1 MSKRNVRCVMA
12 HTPLAPYKNR
22 IRRDWMRIIDRKMD
36 IITISHGLLDVANVM
51 GHRGAIQVCDIDPGV
66 RETTRYL
73 QGDYPDLTILEPG
86 EDIRATVADYC
97 VAFGV
102 KNLGAVD
109 VDLACTLRFSEDIL
123 CGVLNALVTHKYRG
137 RIYLTVALRCDG
149 FKSMESRIRWIEERL
164 PKQFRVVSHTTYG
177 SVRIGPHAERGKGSA
192 MMIVEIGGKGL
203 FRKAFLTLED
213 RILDAV
219 RSGKIKNAWNVGC
232 ALKGHGSP
240 VGIAVKAGAMLKD
253 GRLSKKGGV
262 LVVGSS

>member
-1 MSKRNVRCVMA
+1 MSKRDVRCVMA

-22 IRRDWMRIIDRKMD
+22 IRRDWMRVIDRKMD
-36 IITISHGLLDVANVM
+36 VITISHGLLDVASVM

-73 QGDYPDLTILEPG
+73 RGDYPDLNILEPG

-109 VDLACTLRFSEDIL
+109 VDLACTLRPSEDIL
-123 CGVLNALVTHKYRG
+123 RGVLDVLVTHKYRG
-137 RIYLTVALRCDG
+137 RIYLTVALRKDG
-149 FKSMESRIRWIEERL
+149 FNSAESRIKWIEERL

-213 RILDAV
+213 RILNVV
-219 RSGKIKNAWNVGC
+219 RAGEMRNVQNVMT
-232 ALKGHGSP
+232 ALAGYGSTTT
-240 VGIAVKAGAMLKD
+240 IWHKAKAMLKD
-253 GRLSKKGGV
+253 GRLSKSDGK
-262 LVVGSS
+262 LMVGR

>member
-1 MSKRNVRCVMA
+1 MA

-22 IRRDWMRIIDRKMD
+22 IRRDWMRVVARNMD
-36 IITISHGLLDVANVM
+36 IITISHGLLDVASVM

-73 QGDYPDLTILEPG
+73 RDDYPDLKILEPG
-86 EDIRATVADYC
+86 EDIRTTVADYC

-102 KNLGAVD
+102 SNLGAVD

-123 CGVLNALVTHKYRG
+123 RGTLDILAEHKYRG

-149 FKSMESRIRWIEERL
+149 FKSMDSRIQWIQERL
-164 PKQFRVVSHTTYG
+164 PKQFRVISYTTYR
-177 SVRIGPHAERGKGSA
+177 SVRIGAHADRGMGSP

-203 FRKAFLTLED
+203 FRKAFMTLED

-219 RSGKIKNAWNVGC
+219 RGGSFKNAWSVGC
-232 ALKGHGSP
+232 ALKGHSSP
-240 VGIAVKAGAMLKD
+240 AVIATKAGAMLKS
-253 GRLSKKGGV
+253 GRLSKSGGV
-262 LVVGSS
+262 LVVGAS